1 MQVSGF
7 RVAYAV
13 AWRRVR
19 HMTKYRLNFL
29 GSVTSQVLSLA
40 FYLIFLAVIDVS
52 TVNAAVGTSNIAAF
66 MFLGI
71 AFVPF
76 INVGLWESSITLAS
90 DMELGKLEYSF
101 TCPISKYW
109 FIVGNALGVAATN
122 TIFFIPMFAFALAFV
137 GLGFTSSGLVLG
149 LLAIILSVFVLV
161 QMGAIFSSLVLKYR
175 KVSSL
180 FGVLSVTFQFLGG
193 TYVPVQTF
201 PPILKMIALAL
212 PNVFGIDLLRV
223 HILETTPILM
233 EFVGSAPLAM
243 TLEWIVLIIELIIFY
258 FLARIAIRYGER
270 AGLETGFYYL

>member
-1 MQVSGF
+1 
-7 RVAYAV
+7 VA
-13 AWRRVR
+13 
-19 HMTKYRLNFL
+19 
-29 GSVTSQVLSLA
+29 SQILSLL

-52 TVNAAVGTSNIAAF
+52 TVNEAVGTTNIAAF
-66 MFLGI
+66 MLLGV

-90 DMELGKLEYSF
+90 DMQLGKLEYSF
-101 TCPISKYW
+101 TCPISRYW

-122 TIFFIPMFAFALAFV
+122 AIFFIPMFAFALAFV
-137 GLGFTSSGLVLG
+137 GLGFSVFDMVLG
-149 LLAIILSVFVLV
+149 LLSVVLCVFVLV

-201 PPILKMIALAL
+201 PPILMAVALTL

-223 HILETTPILM
+223 HMLGTTPILM
-233 EFVGSAPLAM
+233 EYISPMPVALAI
-243 TLEWIVLIIELIIFY
+243 EWIVLGVELVIF
-258 FLARIAIRYGER
+258 FILAKIAIRYGER
-270 AGLETGFYYL
+270 AGMETGFYYL

>member
-1 MQVSGF
+1 MPVSGL
-7 RVAYAV
+7 RIAYAV
-13 AWRRVR
+13 AWRRIR
-19 HMTKYRLNFL
+19 HMTKYRLNFE
-29 GSVTSQVLSLA
+29 GSVASRVMSLV
-40 FYLIFLAVIDVS
+40 FYLIFLAVIDITIVYQ
-52 TVNAAVGTSNIAAF
+52 AVGTTNIAAF
-66 MFLGI
+66 MFLGV

-137 GLGFTSSGLVLG
+137 GLGYSVLELLLG
-149 LLAIILSVFVLV
+149 LLAIVLSVFVLV
-161 QMGAIFSSLVLKYR
+161 QIGAIFSSLVLKYR

-201 PPILKMIALAL
+201 PPILKAIALGL

-223 HILETTPILM
+223 HMLGTTPILI
-233 EFVGSAPLAM
+233 EWVSSITLAIA
-243 TLEWIVLIIELIIFY
+243 LEWIILVIELVMF
-258 FLARIAIRYGER
+258 FLLARVAIRYGEK
-270 AGLETGFYYL
+270 AAMETGYYYL

>member
-1 MQVSGF
+1 M
-7 RVAYAV
+7 
-13 AWRRVR
+13 
-19 HMTKYRLNFL
+19 
-29 GSVTSQVLSLA
+29 SLL
-40 FYLIFLAVIDVS
+40 FYLIFLAVIDITIVDQ
-52 TVNAAVGTSNIAAF
+52 AVGTTNIAAF
-66 MFLGI
+66 MFLGV

-137 GLGFTSSGLVLG
+137 GLGYSVLELLLG
-149 LLAIILSVFVLV
+149 LLAIVLSVFVLV
-161 QMGAIFSSLVLKYR
+161 QIGAIFSSLVLKYR

-201 PPILKMIALAL
+201 PPILKAIALGL

-223 HILETTPILM
+223 HMLGTTPILI
-233 EFVGSAPLAM
+233 EWVSSITLAIA
-243 TLEWIVLIIELIIFY
+243 LEWIILVIELVMF
-258 FLARIAIRYGER
+258 FLLARVAIRYGEK
-270 AGLETGFYYL
+270 AAMETGYYYL

>member
-1 MQVSGF
+1 MDVSGL

-13 AWRRVR
+13 AWRRIR
-19 HMTKYRLNFL
+19 HMTKYRINFV
-29 GSVTSQVLSLA
+29 GSIASQVLSLL

-52 TVNAAVGTSNIAAF
+52 TVNEAVGTTNIAAF

-71 AFVPF
+71 TFVPF

-90 DMELGKLEYSF
+90 DMELGKLEYTF
-101 TCPISKYW
+101 TCPISRYW

-122 TIFFIPMFAFALAFV
+122 TIFFVPMFGFALVFV
-137 GLGFTSSGLVLG
+137 GLGFSILELLFGLMAMVLS
-149 LLAIILSVFVLV
+149 LFVLV

-201 PPILKMIALAL
+201 PPILMAIALGL

-223 HILETTPILM
+223 HVLGTTPILM
-233 EFVGSAPLAM
+233 EYINPMPFA
-243 TLEWIVLIIELIIFY
+243 LIIEWMVLVIELAIFY
-258 FLARIAIRYGER
+258 ILAKIAIRYGER
-270 AGLETGFYYL
+270 AGMDTGFYYL